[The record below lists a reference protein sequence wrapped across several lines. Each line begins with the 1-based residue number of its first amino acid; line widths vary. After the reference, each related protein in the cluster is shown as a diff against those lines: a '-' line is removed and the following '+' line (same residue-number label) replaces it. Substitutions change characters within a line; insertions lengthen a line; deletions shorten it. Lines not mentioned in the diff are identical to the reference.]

1 MELKELPNFEGY
13 KITRQGEVLSKRGF
27 VLKTFIQHGYER
39 LTLWKIVDGKAY
51 GHNLRVHRLVAEA
64 YVPNPDKKPFVNHID
79 GNKRNN
85 SVENLEWVS
94 NRENINHHIAI
105 GGNRNQVAL
114 HFMHA
119 ETGET
124 LYFPN
129 MNRAAKHFQVA
140 NATIWGASVDG
151 KYKEWIVEREITS
164 RKGKEKV

>member
-1 MELKELPNFEGY
+1 MEKDLPGFEGY
-13 KITRQGEVLSKRGF
+13 KITRQGQVLSKRGY

-39 LTLWKIVDGKAY
+39 LTLWKIIDGKPY

-64 YVPNPDKKPFVNHID
+64 FVPNPEEKPYVNHID

-94 NRENINHHIAI
+94 NRENINHHIAL

-114 HFMHA
+114 HLMNL

-129 MNRAAKHFQVA
+129 MNRCAKHFGVK

-151 KYKEWIVEREITS
+151 KYKDWIIEREITE
-164 RKGKEKV
+164 RKGKQKV

>member
-1 MELKELPNFEGY
+1 MDSKTLPGFEGY
-13 KITRQGEVLSKRGF
+13 TITRQGQVISKKGI
-27 VLKTFIQHGYER
+27 VLKLFLQHGYER
-39 LTLWKIVDGKAY
+39 LTLWKVIDGEKK
-51 GHNLRVHRLVAEA
+51 GFNLRVHRLVAEA
-64 YVPNPDKKPFVNHID
+64 FVPNPEGKPFVNHID

-85 SVENLEWVS
+85 HADNLEWVS

-124 LYFPN
+124 LFFPN
-129 MNRAAKHFQVA
+129 LNRAARHFGKA

-151 KYKEWIVEREITS
+151 RYGLWIIEREITD
-164 RKGKEKV
+164 RKSKAKC